1 MTSSSLPRFTLPF
14 VLLGATLAPATDL
27 KIVTTHTVGPSGIP
41 PTVVTHYYTQSRSRR
56 EYRNG
61 AGYAAHPGDKT
72 AFTWGPRQAILQQC
86 DARRTYMLDLDAHE
100 FTVTD
105 LDDHGRAKG
114 VQPVHVSEPKDAGSL
129 EIYLD
134 TVDTG
139 ERKEMFGHAARHI
152 ITRERRVASPG
163 SCAQSNTTE
172 TDGWYIDLDVPQGC
186 DGTQRKTGTAIGFV
200 TAGPAG
206 CLKNLQVHRTG
217 VAELGFPV
225 QQTVTTHGNYK
236 QADGTE
242 KEFTSTNASDVTE
255 LSVSPLDKALFEV
268 PTGFKQVSKLNTQPP
283 VPTTV
288 AIQSWWERVKRS
300 VRGIF
305 G

>member
-1 MTSSSLPRFTLPF
+1 MTSLPLPRFALPF

-27 KIVTTHTVGPSGIP
+27 KIVTTYTMGPSAIP
-41 PTVVTHYYTQSRSRR
+41 PTVITNYYTQSRSRR

-61 AGYAAHPGDKT
+61 AGHAAHPGDKT
-72 AFTWGPRQAILQQC
+72 TFTWGPRQAILQQC
-86 DARRTYMLDLDAHE
+86 DARHTYMLDLDAHE
-100 FTVTD
+100 FTVND
-105 LDDHGRAKG
+105 LDEHGRAKG
-114 VQPVHVSEPKDAGSL
+114 IQPVHVSTPKDAGSL

-139 ERKEMFGHAARHI
+139 ERKEMFGHTARHI

-163 SCAQSNTTE
+163 SCAQSNDSE

-186 DGTQRKTGTAIGFV
+186 EGAQRKAKSIGFLA
-200 TAGPAG
+200 AGPAG

-217 VAELGFPV
+217 VAESGFPV
-225 QQTVTTHGNYK
+225 QQTVTTHSSYK

-242 KEFTSTNASDVTE
+242 KEFTSTNASEVTE
-255 LSVSPLDKALFEV
+255 LSELPLDKALFEV
-268 PTGFKQVSKLNTQPP
+268 PAGFKQVSKLNTQPP

-288 AIQSWWERVKRS
+288 AIQLWWERLKRS

>member
-1 MTSSSLPRFTLPF
+1 MTFSSLPRFALPF

-27 KIVTTHTVGPSGIP
+27 KIVTTHTMGPSAIP
-41 PTVVTHYYTQSRSRR
+41 PTVITNYYTQSRSRR

-61 AGYAAHPGDKT
+61 AGHAAHPGDKT
-72 AFTWGPRQAILQQC
+72 TFTWGPRQAILQQC

-100 FTVTD
+100 FTATD
-105 LDDHGRAKG
+105 LDEHGRAKG
-114 VQPVHVSEPKDAGSL
+114 VQPVHVSEPKEAGSL

-139 ERKEMFGHAARHI
+139 ERKEMFGHTARHI
-152 ITRERRVASPG
+152 ITSERRVASPG
-163 SCAQSNTTE
+163 GCAQSNSSE
-172 TDGWYIDLDVPQGC
+172 TDGWYIDLEVPQGC
-186 DGTQRKTGTAIGFV
+186 DGTQRKAGTATAIL

-206 CLKNLQVHRTG
+206 CLKGLQVHRTG
-217 VAELGFPV
+217 VAESGFPV
-225 QQTVTTHGNYK
+225 LKTVTTHSAYR

-242 KEFTSTNASDVTE
+242 KEFTSTNESEVTE
-255 LSVSPLDKALFEV
+255 LSALPLDKALFEV

-288 AIQSWWERVKRS
+288 AIQLWWERLKRS